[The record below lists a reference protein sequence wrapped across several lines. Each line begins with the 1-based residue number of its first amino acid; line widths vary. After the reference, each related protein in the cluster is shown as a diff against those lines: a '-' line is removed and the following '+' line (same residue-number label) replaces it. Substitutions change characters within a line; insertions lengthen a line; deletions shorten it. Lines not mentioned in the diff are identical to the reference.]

1 MMGIFSVYCIQ
12 ANLCYYLTVYNENSI
27 IGVFRSTMQY
37 YVYIMASKTRV
48 IYTGMTNDLER
59 RVYVHKHG
67 LLPGFSRKYRCKR
80 LVFFE
85 DSPDV
90 NAAIQREKQIKDWNR
105 GKKVALIESM
115 NPQWDDLCLDWFEDN
130 INPMSDVSK

>member
-1 MMGIFSVYCIQ
+1 
-12 ANLCYYLTVYNENSI
+12 
-27 IGVFRSTMQY
+27 MQY

-105 GKKVALIESM
+105 GKKVALIESL